1 MRWLARATPKAV
13 ADEPAHPTDAAHG
26 LVGVYEQL
34 RTHALDGDGQGWRL
48 GLALLVRQGLVA
60 WIRAVDGLP
69 APRPVAPAASVPP
82 VDQPLVAEPLVA
94 VLASMALACVTGA

>member
-1 MRWLARATPKAV
+1 V
-13 ADEPAHPTDAAHG
+13 ADEPAHPTDAAQAQAQA

-60 WIRAVDGLP
+60 WIHAIDGLP
-69 APRPVAPAASVPP
+69 APQPAAPAVSAPVVS
-82 VDQPLVAEPLVA
+82 VDQPLVA

>member
-1 MRWLARATPKAV
+1 V
-13 ADEPAHPTDAAHG
+13 ADEPAHPTDAAQAQE

-60 WIRAVDGLP
+60 WIHAIDGLP
-69 APRPVAPAASVPP
+69 APQPTAPAVPAP
-82 VDQPLVAEPLVA
+82 VVSVDQPLVA